1 MWGDS
6 REEAP
11 PCAKIKP
18 SIMKLPASHSPH
30 PDPLPGGERGPIPQR
45 IRRLLR
51 TLLLS
56 IAALAVLAF
65 SFDRLFPLHLP
76 APDTGSTVALAR
88 DGTPLRAFADSD
100 GVWRYPITAKQV
112 SPLYLQVLLTY
123 EDRWFYRHP
132 GVNPYA
138 LLRGAFGALRH
149 GHVISGGSTLTMQ
162 VARIIAPIPH
172 TMGGKLVQIF
182 RALQLEAHL
191 SKAQI
196 LDLYLNHAPFGGP
209 IQGVE
214 AASWAYLGKPAS
226 RLSHAEAALLAVL
239 PQSPSVLRPDRH
251 PDTARRARD
260 KVLKRMRDEGLWSDA
275 QLRDAQ
281 LEPVVARS
289 LRAPLDAAL
298 LAERLHQQQPQARR
312 IVTTIDANLQRAV
325 EDRVSDYLSR
335 LPPRTS
341 AAVLVVDNNTLE
353 ARVYVGTAAFADP
366 LRLGH
371 VDMVRAPRSPGST
384 LKPFL
389 YGLALDDGLITSQSL
404 LVDAPQDFGGYRPSN
419 FDDSFNGPVSAAEA
433 LQRSL
438 NVPAVDVLDHVGPNR
453 FVARLANGGID
464 LGLPQGAQPN
474 LSIILG
480 GASTRLENLVGAY
493 TAFANEG
500 VAGAPRYMVEQ
511 PRQTRRLLSPG
522 AAWIIR
528 DVLSTNPADVEGA
541 PLEGTVSG
549 HDAVAWKTGT
559 SYGYRDAWAIGVT
572 DNWTVGVW
580 IGRPDGTPSPGQYG
594 AVTSLP
600 LMFAVVDM
608 LPNDRSHVH
617 AAQPTSVRQVDICWP
632 LGGTAASTPPAL
644 CRQRRRAWTLDGAI
658 PPTFAERDITAWSAG
673 LITLRVNAK
682 GQRLSATCH
691 DKDERNIQLARWP
704 ALAAPWLSA
713 DDAAQGALPPLAPGC
728 TPDSLDVAN
737 AIRIAGLSQ
746 GARLRQAPNSKQALH
761 VTLQAL
767 GATGEV
773 QWLLDGRLQGS
784 SLGHATMQIALP
796 QAGDHQITALTRNG
810 AFAQLAVHVDNS

>member
-1 MWGDS
+1 
-6 REEAP
+6 
-11 PCAKIKP
+11 
-18 SIMKLPASHSPH
+18 MKLPASAPPH
-30 PDPLPGGERGPIPQR
+30 PSPLPEGERGQLARRRYRSLR
-45 IRRLLR
+45 IALWG
-51 TLLLS
+51 
-56 IAALAVLAF
+56 IAALLISALLL
-65 SFDRLFPLHLP
+65 DRLFPLQLP
-76 APDTGSTVALAR
+76 APDTGSTVVLAR

-112 SPLYLQVLLTY
+112 SPLYLQALLTY

-132 GVNPYA
+132 GINPYA
-138 LLRGAFGALRH
+138 LLRGVVDALRH
-149 GHVISGGSTLTMQ
+149 GHVVSGGSTLTMQ

-172 TMGGKLVQIF
+172 TFGGKLVQIF

-196 LDLYLNHAPFGGP
+196 LELYLNHAPFGGP

-239 PQSPSVLRPDRH
+239 PQSPSLLRPDRH
-251 PDTARRARD
+251 PDAARRARD
-260 KVLKRMRDEGLWSDA
+260 KVLTRMRDEGLWSNA
-275 QLRDAQ
+275 QLRDAEI
-281 LEPVVARS
+281 EPVVARS

-341 AAVLVVDNNTLE
+341 AAVLVVDNATLE

-404 LVDAPQDFGGYRPSN
+404 LVDAPQDFGGYKPAN

-493 TAFANEG
+493 TAFANGG
-500 VAGAPRYMVEQ
+500 VAGTPRYLEAQ
-511 PRQTRRLLSPG
+511 PTQTRRLLSPG

-528 DVLSTNPADVEGA
+528 DILSSNPADVEGA
-541 PLEGTVSG
+541 PLEGTVAQ

-572 DNWTVGVW
+572 DHWTIGVW

-600 LMFAVVDM
+600 LMFAVADM
-608 LPNDRSHVH
+608 LPNARSHAH
-617 AAQPTSVRQVDICWP
+617 ATQPASVKQAEICWP
-632 LGGTAASTPPAL
+632 LGGVASATPPAL
-644 CRQRRRAWTLDGAI
+644 CRQRRKAWTLDDAV

-673 LITLRVNAK
+673 LINVRVDAQ
-682 GQRLSATCH
+682 GRRLSATCH
-691 DKDERNIQLARWP
+691 GKGERTMPIARWP
-704 ALAAPWLSA
+704 ALVTPWLSA
-713 DDAAQGALPPLAPGC
+713 DDAAHAALPPLAAGC
-728 TPDSLDVAN
+728 APDSLDVASP
-737 AIRIAGLSQ
+737 IRIAGLGA
-746 GARLRQAPNSKQALH
+746 GARLRQAPNSTQPLR

-767 GATGEV
+767 GTTGEV
-773 QWLLDGRLQGS
+773 QWLLDGRLQASSVGS
-784 SLGHATMQIALP
+784 AKVQLSLLQE
-796 QAGDHQITALTRNG
+796 GDHRITALTRDG
-810 AFAQLAVHVDNS
+810 AFAQLVVVVEKS

>member
-1 MWGDS
+1 M
-6 REEAP
+6 
-11 PCAKIKP
+11 
-18 SIMKLPASHSPH
+18 
-30 PDPLPGGERGPIPQR
+30 
-45 IRRLLR
+45 
-51 TLLLS
+51 LLS
-56 IAALAVLAF
+56 ITALLFVAAVL
-65 SFDRLFPLHLP
+65 DRIFPLRLP
-76 APDTGSTVALAR
+76 AADTGSTVVLSR

-100 GVWRYPITAKQV
+100 GVWRYPTTARQV
-112 SPLYLQVLLTY
+112 SPLYLQSLFTY

-132 GVNPYA
+132 GINPYA
-138 LLRGAFGALRH
+138 LLRGTFGLLRH
-149 GHVISGGSTLTMQ
+149 GHVVSGGSTLTMQ
-162 VARIIAPIPH
+162 VARIVAPIPH
-172 TMGGKLVQIF
+172 TVGGKLVQIF

-196 LDLYLNHAPFGGP
+196 LQLYLDHAPFGGP

-214 AASWAYLGKPAS
+214 AASWAYLGKPAA
-226 RLSHAEAALLAVL
+226 RLSHAEAALLTVL
-239 PQSPSVLRPDRH
+239 PQSPSLLRPDRH
-251 PDTARRARD
+251 PEAARRARD
-260 KVLKRMRDEGLWSDA
+260 KVLKRLRDQGIWSDA
-275 QLRDAQ
+275 QWHDAEI
-281 LEPVVARS
+281 EPVVARS

-341 AAVLVVDNNTLE
+341 AAVLAVDNATLE

-389 YGLALDDGLITSQSL
+389 YGLALEDGLITSQTL
-404 LVDAPQDFGGYRPSN
+404 LTDAPQDFGGYKPSN

-453 FVARLANGGID
+453 FVARLANGGVD
-464 LGLPQGAQPN
+464 LELPAGAQPN

-500 VAGAPRYMVEQ
+500 IAGAPRYLADQ
-511 PRQTRRLLSPG
+511 PKQSRRLLSPG

-528 DVLSTNPADVEGA
+528 DILSTNPADVAGA
-541 PLEGTVSG
+541 PLEGTISR

-559 SYGYRDAWAIGVT
+559 SYGYRDAWAVGVT
-572 DNWTVGVW
+572 DSWTIGVW

-600 LMFAVVDM
+600 LMFAVIDM
-608 LPNDRSHVH
+608 LPIDRSRVH
-617 AAQPTSVRQVDICWP
+617 AVQPAGVRQVDICWP
-632 LGGTAASTPPAL
+632 LGGAAASTPPVL
-644 CRQRRRAWTLDGAI
+644 CRQRRKAWTLDGAI

-673 LITLRVNAK
+673 LLSVRVDAK
-682 GQRLSATCH
+682 GRRLSATCH
-691 DKDERNIQLARWP
+691 GEGEHSMQIARWP
-704 ALAAPWLSA
+704 ALATPWLSA
-713 DDAAQGALPPLAPGC
+713 DDAAQSALPPLAPGC
-728 TPDSLDVAN
+728 AQDSLEVASP
-737 AIRIAGLSQ
+737 IRIAGLSQ
-746 GARLRQAPNSKQALH
+746 GARLRQAPNSTQPLH

-784 SLGHATMQIALP
+784 SLGNANMQFMLP
-796 QAGDHQITALTRNG
+796 QSGDHRITALTRDG
-810 AFAQLAVHVDNS
+810 AFAQLLVHVDSA

>member
-1 MWGDS
+1 MD
-6 REEAP
+6 R
-11 PCAKIKP
+11 
-18 SIMKLPASHSPH
+18 ASPEPVH
-30 PDPLPGGERGPIPQR
+30 LQIPVSAR
-45 IRRLLR
+45 RLRLLR
-51 TLLLS
+51 NLLVSVAVLLL
-56 IAALAVLAF
+56 LAVVL
-65 SFDRLFPLHLP
+65 DRVFPLPLP
-76 APDTGSTVALAR
+76 APDTGSTVVLAR

-100 GVWRYPITAKQV
+100 GVWRYPTTSKQV
-112 SPLYLQVLLTY
+112 SPLYLQALLTY

-138 LLRGAFGALRH
+138 LARGAATAARH
-149 GHVISGGSTLTMQ
+149 GHIISGGSTLTMQ
-162 VARIIAPIPH
+162 VARIITPIPH
-172 TMGGKLVQIF
+172 TVAGKFVQIF
-182 RALQLEAHL
+182 RALQLEVHL

-214 AASWAYLGKPAS
+214 AASWAYLGKPS
-226 RLSHAEAALLAVL
+226 DRLSHAEAALLAVL
-239 PQSPSVLRPDRH
+239 PQSPSLLRPDRH
-251 PDTARRARD
+251 PDAARRARD
-260 KVLKRMRDEGLWSDA
+260 KVLMRMRDDGLWSDA
-275 QLRDAQ
+275 QVRDAEI
-281 LEPVVARS
+281 EPVVARS
-289 LRAPLDAAL
+289 LRAPLEAAL
-298 LAERLHQQQPQARR
+298 LAERLHQQQPQTRR

-341 AAVLVVDNNTLE
+341 AAVLVVDNATLE
-353 ARVYVGTAAFADP
+353 ARVYVGTAEFGDP

-404 LVDAPQDFGGYRPSN
+404 LVDAPQDFGGYKPGN
-419 FDDSFNGPVSAAEA
+419 FDETFSGPVSVAEA

-493 TAFANEG
+493 TAFANG
-500 VAGAPRYMVEQ
+500 GIAGAPRYVPDQ
-511 PRQTRRLLSPG
+511 PKQARRLLSPG

-528 DVLSTNPADVEGA
+528 NILSTNPADVEGA
-541 PLEGTVSG
+541 PLDGTVNQHG
-549 HDAVAWKTGT
+549 VVAWKTGT

-572 DNWTVGVW
+572 DGWTIGVW

-608 LPNDRSHVH
+608 LPDGRAHSH
-617 AAQPTSVRQVDICWP
+617 ATQPANVQRVDICWP
-632 LGGTAASTPPAL
+632 LGSAASATPAAL
-644 CRQRRRAWTLDGAI
+644 CRQRRVAWALDGAL

-673 LITLRVNAK
+673 LITVRVDAH
-682 GQRLSATCH
+682 GHRLSATCH
-691 DKDERNIQLARWP
+691 SKAEHRIQIARWP
-704 ALAAPWLSA
+704 ALATSWLST
-713 DDAAQGALPPLAPGC
+713 DDAVQAALPPLAPGC
-728 TPDSLDVAN
+728 AADSLDVAN
-737 AIRIAGLSQ
+737 PIRIAGLSD
-746 GARLRQAPNSKQALH
+746 GVRLRQAPNSAQPLR

-784 SLGHATMQIALP
+784 SLGNANMPLALP
-796 QAGDHQITALTRNG
+796 QAGNHQITALTRDG
-810 AFAQLAVHVDNS
+810 AFAQLTVYVDKS

>member
-1 MWGDS
+1 MMK
-6 REEAP
+6 AP
-11 PCAKIKP
+11 AHP
-18 SIMKLPASHSPH
+18 SPH
-30 PDPLPGGERGPIPQR
+30 PSPLPEGKRVR
-45 IRRLLR
+45 ISRRLYRGLR
-51 TLLLS
+51 IPLLGV
-56 IAALAVLAF
+56 AALLILAVVL
-65 SFDRLFPLHLP
+65 DHLFPLQLP
-76 APDTGSTVALAR
+76 APDIGSTVVLAR

-100 GVWRYPITAKQV
+100 GVWRYPITAQKV
-112 SPLYLQVLLTY
+112 SPLYLQALLTY

-138 LLRGAFGALRH
+138 LLRGVTAAMRH
-149 GHVISGGSTLTMQ
+149 GHVVSGGSTLTMQ
-162 VARIIAPIPH
+162 VARIIEPIPH
-172 TMGGKLVQIF
+172 TLAGKIVQIF

-226 RLSHAEAALLAVL
+226 KLSHAEAAMLAVL
-239 PQSPSVLRPDRH
+239 PQSPSRLRPDRH
-251 PDTARRARD
+251 PDAARSARD
-260 KVLKRMRDEGLWSDA
+260 KVLRRMRDEGLWSDA
-275 QLRDAQ
+275 QIRDAEI
-281 LEPVVARS
+281 EPVVARS
-289 LRAPLDAAL
+289 LRAPLEAAL

-335 LPPRTS
+335 LPTRTS
-341 AAVLVVDNNTLE
+341 AAVLVVDNATLE
-353 ARVYVGTAAFADP
+353 ARVYVGTAEFADP

-404 LVDAPQDFGGYRPSN
+404 LVDAPQDFNGYQPGN
-419 FDDSFNGPVSAAEA
+419 FDETFSGPVSVAEA

-453 FVARLANGGID
+453 FAARLANGGID

-474 LSIILG
+474 LSIVLG

-493 TAFANEG
+493 TAFANG
-500 VAGAPRYMVEQ
+500 GIAGAPRYEPEQ
-511 PRQTRRLLSPG
+511 PKQARRLLSAG

-528 DVLSTNPADVEGA
+528 DILSNNPADVEGA
-541 PLEGTVSG
+541 PLDGTI
-549 HDAVAWKTGT
+549 HRHEAVAWKTGT

-572 DNWTVGVW
+572 DSWTVGIW

-608 LPNDRSHVH
+608 LPDNRTRFRAV
-617 AAQPTSVRQVDICWP
+617 QPLSVRKVDICWP
-632 LGGTAASTPPAL
+632 LGGAAAATPPEL
-644 CRQRRRAWTLDGAI
+644 CRQRRSAWSLDGAM

-673 LITLRVNAK
+673 LIRVRVNAK
-682 GQRLSATCH
+682 DQRLSATCH
-691 DKDERNIQLARWP
+691 GKGEHTVPIARWP
-704 ALAAPWLSA
+704 ALAAPWLST
-713 DDAAQGALPPLAPGC
+713 DDARQAALPPLAPGC
-728 TPDSLDVAN
+728 APDSLDVASP
-737 AIRIAGLSQ
+737 IRIAGLTQ
-746 GARLRQAPNSKQALH
+746 GVRLRQAPNSTQPLR
-761 VTLQAL
+761 VSLQAL

-784 SLGHATMQIALP
+784 SEGSATMQLSLP
-796 QAGDHQITALTRNG
+796 QAGDHQITALTRDG
-810 AFAQLAVHVDNS
+810 AFAQLAVSVEKS